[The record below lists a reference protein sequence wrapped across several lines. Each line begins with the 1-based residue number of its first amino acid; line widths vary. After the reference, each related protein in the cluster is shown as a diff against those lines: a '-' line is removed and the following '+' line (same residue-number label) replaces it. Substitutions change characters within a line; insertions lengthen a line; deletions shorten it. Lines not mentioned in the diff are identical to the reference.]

1 MKKNTE
7 YKNLVLIAGIILG
20 AFFLISC
27 LKCVSYSVVL
37 ANQSFWNEFT
47 IYRMLGVE
55 AAYVYSNCRD
65 NFVSTLIFRLVG
77 WCLCAGVSGIL
88 LVFRWAVPASVLM
101 IKKLRGKNAK
111 EKEE

>member
-7 YKNLVLIAGIILG
+7 YKNLVLITGTILG

-77 WCLCAGVSGIL
+77 WCLCAGVSGVL
-88 LVFRWAVPASVLM
+88 FVFRWIVPAVASL
-101 IKKLRGKNAK
+101 ISKLRKENARG
-111 EKEE
+111 E

>member
-7 YKNLVLIAGIILG
+7 YKNLMLAMGVILG

-27 LKCVSYSVVL
+27 LKCISYSVVL
-37 ANQSFWNEFT
+37 ANQSLWNEFT

-88 LVFRWAVPASVLM
+88 FAFRWVVPAIVSMV
-101 IKKLRGKNAK
+101 KKLRGKNAK
-111 EKEE
+111 EE